1 MARNSRVLLRQLL
14 GNRTKPCA
22 ALIHH
27 HNLKNPFNIIQTLKT
42 SVPITP
48 SSPPRRP
55 PPLAISSTSNPFCT
69 LDSSPKKEIIIGSTS
84 RWSINY
90 KGYSGIPLILLN
102 NHYDQYVRAVKTIQD
117 ESLPAIILFTTYYEA
132 ISHVTS
138 DMFMEMCEP
147 FPHVTAYEF
156 ILDPEEDKYKSILEN
171 LNIPR
176 TPTFH
181 FYQNGKKVA
190 EITRKS
196 WESDAYEIC
205 LKKTLVELYIR
216 RPTERSSDKEK
227 STVEDTLRYRKI
239 TWQ

>member
-27 HNLKNPFNIIQTLKT
+27 HNLKNPFNIIQTLTT

-55 PPLAISSTSNPFCT
+55 PPLAISSTSKPFCT

-102 NHYDQYVRAVKTIQD
+102 NHYDQYVRAVKTIQV
-117 ESLPAIILFTTYYEA
+117 
-132 ISHVTS
+132 SHVTS

-181 FYQNGKKVA
+181 FYQNGKKVV

-239 TWQ
+239 TRQ

>member
-27 HNLKNPFNIIQTLKT
+27 HNLKNPFNLIQTLKT

-48 SSPPRRP
+48 SSPPRRL

-102 NHYDQYVRAVKTIQD
+102 NHYDQYVRAVKTIQV
-117 ESLPAIILFTTYYEA
+117 
-132 ISHVTS
+132 SHVTS